1 MSDNVNAM
9 IYTPAAVEINGVK
22 YQRRRMGIDLEVRL
36 AELLFNALGSMD
48 INVEKIDGL
57 SVGEIGGLLI
67 LLLQRKEFVDDLLG
81 FLRDLLVDFPLS
93 VKEMHDSA
101 KFPMGSELRIIES
114 VVNDEDAKDFFAI
127 MQRLLKLRS
136 RLKGA
141 RKKGKRTRSRS
152 KSTSSKKGTAGRKK
166 K

>member
-1 MSDNVNAM
+1 MNDKINALT
-9 IYTPAAVEINGVK
+9 YTPPTVEINGVK

-48 INVEKIDGL
+48 IDIEKIDDL
-57 SVGEIGGLLI
+57 SVGEMGGLLI

-93 VKEMHDSA
+93 VEEMHDSA

-114 VVNDEDAKDFFAI
+114 VVNDKDAKDFFAI

-136 RLKGA
+136 RLKGT

-152 KSTSSKKGTAGRKK
+152 KSTSFKKGTAGRTQK
-166 K
+166 

>member
-1 MSDNVNAM
+1 MSDKVNAM
-9 IYTPAAVEINGVK
+9 LYTPAAVEINSVK

-36 AELLFNALGSMD
+36 AELLFNALGGLSVD
-48 INVEKIDGL
+48 IEKIDSL

-67 LLLQRKEFVDDLLG
+67 LLLQRKEFIDDLLG
-81 FLRDLLVDFPLS
+81 FLKDLLVDFPLS
-93 VKEMHDSA
+93 VKDMHDSA

-127 MQRLLKLRS
+127 MQRLLKLKS
-136 RLKGA
+136 RLKGT

-152 KSTSSKKGTAGRKK
+152 KSTSSKRGTAGRTKE
-166 K
+166 